1 MSTEVGRLVGLW
13 RYPVKSMGGESLESV
28 EVSWHGV
35 VGDRRWAFVRAG
47 VERSGFP
54 WLTIRERPDMN
65 AYRPRFVDPT
75 RPDTSAVRV
84 QTPSGAEHDVLDPEL
99 ASDLGHGARVIK
111 QDRGV
116 FDTFPISLISTQTVA
131 GLSSLVGEDLD
142 VRRFRPNL
150 IVEASGDVAYPEDQW
165 VGSVLQIG
173 SLVLRLD
180 KRDGRC
186 AVVNVDPASG
196 ERDSSLLRAIARERE
211 ACAGVYGSIVEP
223 GRVTCGDAVMVV
235 R

>member
-1 MSTEVGRLVGLW
+1 MNTEVGRLVGLW
-13 RYPVKSMGGESLESV
+13 RYPVKSMGGESLGTV

-84 QTPSGAEHDVLDPEL
+84 RMPSGDEHDVLAPEL
-99 ASDLGHGARVIK
+99 ASDLGHGASVIK

-150 IVEASGDVAYPEDQW
+150 IVEVSGDELYPEDQW
-165 VGSVLQIG
+165 VGSTLNIG

-196 ERDSSLLRAIARERE
+196 ERDPSVLRAIARERD

-223 GRVTCGDAVMVV
+223 GRVTCGDVVTVV